1 MRKCLMHG
9 GNMHTI
15 CGTPIGTLIYG
26 AGKGIIAAFSDLDTS
41 GEPYMLAPENR
52 ILYFGDLDY
61 EGIRIYEKFAEKFAA
76 AYGAQYDI
84 RLFQCAYE
92 RMLTKAD
99 RIGIEDL
106 PRTKEGQNRNIGSL
120 FLGWFSQLQ
129 QTRIKAILEQDRYIP
144 QEILNIQD
152 MV

>member
-1 MRKCLMHG
+1 MSDARR
-9 GNMHTI
+9 GNAYDLRHTDRDFDLW
-15 CGTPIGTLIYG
+15 GW
-26 AGKGIIAAFSDLDTS
+26 KGDHRGIF

-120 FLGWFSQLQ
+120 FLGWFSQPQ

>member
-1 MRKCLMHG
+1 MRKSL
-9 GNMHTI
+9 I
-15 CGTPIGTLIYG
+15 DGTKHIFGEKIASLIYG
-26 AGKGIIAAFSDLDTS
+26 AGKGIYRSFEDFSFSVEPHINAA
-41 GEPYMLAPENR
+41 ENR

-120 FLGWFSQLQ
+120 FLGWFSQPQ

>member
-1 MRKCLMHG
+1 MGLERGSSRHFRILIPAASRICWHRK
-9 GNMHTI
+9 TV
-15 CGTPIGTLIYG
+15 
-26 AGKGIIAAFSDLDTS
+26 
-41 GEPYMLAPENR
+41 
-52 ILYFGDLDY
+52 LYFGDLDY

-76 AYGAQYDI
+76 AHGAQYDI
-84 RLFQCAYE
+84 RLFQRAYE
-92 RMLTKAD
+92 RMLAKAD

-120 FLGWFSQLQ
+120 FLGWFSHPQ